1 MKIEIKSYITDS
13 ILFSGEFGSLKTA
26 LETADLRGADLR
38 DADLQR
44 AVLQRA
50 VLQGA
55 DLRDEN
61 GKLLKRA
68 TPKESVANLDKVR
81 EIILDN
87 EERLEM
93 SIWHEGDGWKN
104 RTCAEEAVC
113 GTSHCLAGWLQVC
126 STDKT
131 LRSIDPQLAGLYA
144 APVAAKM
151 FFRDSDEV
159 LPWLRDRKY
168 VEESKDYL

>member
-1 MKIEIKSYITDS
+1 M
-13 ILFSGEFGSLKTA
+13 
-26 LETADLRGADLR
+26 
-38 DADLQR
+38 
-44 AVLQRA
+44 
-50 VLQGA
+50 
-55 DLRDEN
+55 
-61 GKLLKRA
+61 
-68 TPKESVANLDKVR
+68 ANLDKVR

-87 EERLEM
+87 EERLKM
-93 SIWHEGDGWKN
+93 SIWHEGEGWKN

-126 STDKT
+126 STDKM
-131 LRSIDPQLAGLYA
+131 LRSIDPQLAGIYA